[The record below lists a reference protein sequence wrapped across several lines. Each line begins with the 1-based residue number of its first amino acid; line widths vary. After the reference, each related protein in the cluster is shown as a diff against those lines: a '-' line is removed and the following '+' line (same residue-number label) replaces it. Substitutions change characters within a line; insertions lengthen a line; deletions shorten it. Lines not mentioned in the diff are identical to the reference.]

1 MVLIVNTNNY
11 VSPVLDSNR
20 ESIRSILV
28 VTFMFAIFSSL
39 FGIGAGDKVQSDGG
53 SNLLRQLT
61 WIAIGAIA
69 FFRCVSFRRYIK
81 FDVQFNMA
89 WILSVLL
96 LTYCLVSSL
105 WSAIPDVTFK
115 RAVLFSLMIFLCF
128 ATFGK
133 KSSNPHSFLVVMAW
147 PLGALLILSFLYTA
161 ALPSA
166 AITSIGWRGVTSFKN
181 EFGQL
186 CAIALLVFCFF
197 SLEVASHR
205 LLMLFMAL
213 LSFCGLIMSQS
224 STCAVAAMVGLLVSG
239 GLLLARKFLH
249 NSKGS
254 ILLLSLFIVFC
265 LLLLILLV
273 SGLVGG
279 DFQEQFFQLLG
290 KSSTLTGRTKLWTLI
305 WDNAR
310 WNNPWFGGG
319 YGGFWN
325 GLGSPA
331 NFTAYRFPAGY
342 VGQAHNGYLDVFND
356 LGYVGLVFLIAI
368 LSVYAFF
375 VIKNFRKGKAEFYYH
390 LAFLIYII
398 LENYAE
404 STFFRLVG
412 FLNIVFFASLARI
425 AANQWVG
432 FHDKK

>member
-1 MVLIVNTNNY
+1 M
-11 VSPVLDSNR
+11 SDSKR
-20 ESIRSILV
+20 ESIRSLLV
-28 VTFMFAIFSSL
+28 LTFMFAIFSSL
-39 FGIGAGDKVQSDGG
+39 FAIGTGDKVQSDGS

-61 WIAIGAIA
+61 WIAIGFIA
-69 FFRCVSFRRYIK
+69 FSHCVSFRRHIK
-81 FDVQFNMA
+81 LDVQFNMA
-89 WILSVLL
+89 WFLSVLL
-96 LTYCLVSSL
+96 LAYCLLSFL

-115 RAVLFSLMIFLCF
+115 RAVLFSLMVFLCF

-133 KSSNPHSFLVVMAW
+133 KSSNPSSFLVVMAW
-147 PLGALLILSFLYTA
+147 PLGVLLILSFFYTA
-161 ALPSA
+161 VLPSV

-186 CAIALLVFCFF
+186 CAIALLVFCFY
-197 SLEVASHR
+197 SLEVTSHR
-205 LLMLFMAL
+205 WIMLFMAL
-213 LSFCGLIMSQS
+213 LSFIGLIMSQS
-224 STCAVAAMVGLLVSG
+224 STCAVAVVVGLLVSG
-239 GLLLARKFLH
+239 GLLLIRKFFH
-249 NSKGS
+249 YSKGS
-254 ILLLSLFIVFC
+254 ILLLFLVIVFC
-265 LLLLILLV
+265 SLLLILLV

-310 WNNPWFGGG
+310 LNNAWLGGG

-342 VGQAHNGYLDVFND
+342 VGQAHNGYLDVYND
-356 LGYVGLVFLIAI
+356 LGYVGLAFLISI

-375 VIKNFRKGKAEFYYH
+375 VIKHFREGKPEFYYH
-390 LAFLIYII
+390 LSFLIYII

-412 FLNIVFFASLARI
+412 FLNIVFFASLARV
-425 AANQWVG
+425 AANQWAG
-432 FHDKK
+432 FYDKK

>member
-1 MVLIVNTNNY
+1 MV
-11 VSPVLDSNR
+11 
-20 ESIRSILV
+20 
-28 VTFMFAIFSSL
+28 AIFFSL
-39 FGIGAGDKVQSDGG
+39 FSIGAGDKAQSDGG
-53 SNLLRQLT
+53 SNLIRQMA
-61 WIAIGAIA
+61 WVAIGLVS

-81 FDVQFNMA
+81 FDVQFNAA
-89 WILSVLL
+89 WFLSALL
-96 LTYCLVSSL
+96 LAYCLLSTL

-133 KSSNPHSFLVVMAW
+133 KSTNPYSFLVVMAW
-147 PLGALLILSFLYTA
+147 PLGVLLILSFFYTA
-161 ALPSA
+161 VLPSV

-197 SLEVASHR
+197 SLEVTRHR
-205 LLMLFMAL
+205 LLMLLMAF
-213 LSFCGLIMSQS
+213 LSFFGLIMSQS
-224 STCAVAAMVGLLVSG
+224 STCAVAVVVGLLVSG
-239 GLLLARKFLH
+239 GFLAARKLFH

-254 ILLLSLFIVFC
+254 ILLLFLVIVFC
-265 LLLLILLV
+265 LLLLTLLV

-279 DFQEQFFQLLG
+279 DFQGQFFQLLG

-310 WNNPWFGGG
+310 WNNAWLGGG

-331 NFTAYRFPAGY
+331 NFTSYRFPAGY
-342 VGQAHNGYLDVFND
+342 VGQAHNGYLDVYND
-356 LGYVGLVFLIAI
+356 LGYVGLSFLIAI

-375 VIKNFRKGKAEFYYH
+375 VIRQFREGKPEFYYH
-390 LAFLIYII
+390 LAFFIYII

-404 STFFRLVG
+404 STFFRLVS
-412 FLNIVFFASLARI
+412 FLNIVFFASLARV
-425 AANQWVG
+425 AANQRVS